1 MDLIPARIFSLL
13 ARVVVTLSF
22 FCSSGYTAES
32 EDQTSQ
38 DSGAVVIDGSAQAVD
53 YPASFFERYQPN
65 TALEMVIQIPGFQLD
80 DGDSNRGF
88 ASTAGNILINDR
100 RPSTKQD
107 APSAILAR
115 IPASQVERIE
125 LLRGQVRNIDL
136 QGQSIVANVILLD
149 VDQAAV
155 RWSGTYRY
163 NVDFGS
169 TMAGGISV
177 SDRWRDVEF
186 NTGLDLRDLSR
197 GDFTPQSVFDG
208 DGNLIEERFDVL
220 NVDGFRGS
228 ANLNAAKPFDE
239 TFVRLNT
246 KIATDTRDGQ
256 RVSERTPQAPGSLP
270 TEERFPDDYER
281 VDFEVGID
289 AEWTLRADLVG
300 KAIFLYINEDENAIV
315 SQVSLDDTGAQVRE
329 RISDTDTQTT
339 ETIARVELVWS
350 GSVGHTVQIN
360 LERAL
365 NTLDNTLLQTEDTGA
380 GPVIIDVPGANSR
393 VEEVRWD
400 ALLKDTWTQG
410 HYQFEY
416 GLGAEISTI
425 TQTGDAEQERDFSFL
440 KPQLA
445 FIYAPHQGKQTRI
458 SLRRTVSQLDFRD
471 FVSST
476 IFEDDNLALGN
487 PDLRPET
494 TWKLEIGHERRFGQ
508 DSVVKLTAFHDW
520 ISDVEDLLPLAP
532 ILDPT
537 LEAPGNIGDGR
548 RWGVEL
554 ESTWPLERLGLKGA
568 KIDVNARW
576 QDSSVEDPVTGEDRV
591 FTSRRRFGRLFP
603 LEFRV
608 ENEYVITVDFRQDF
622 DTARVAWGWDVRTR
636 GERPIFRVNELDI
649 GDDGTEFN
657 VFIETTRWFDLK
669 VGLIAGNI
677 LDAPEKRDRTIYEGL
692 RDLSPVERRELRS
705 RFRGFRVDL
714 TVSGNF

>member
-1 MDLIPARIFSLL
+1 MDLMPAGIFSLIV
-13 ARVVVTLSF
+13 RVAMTSSLLCCIAYAAEDKVV
-22 FCSSGYTAES
+22 E
-32 EDQTSQ
+32 
-38 DSGAVVIDGSAQAVD
+38 
-53 YPASFFERYQPN
+53 YPASFFDRYQPI
-65 TALEMVIQIPGFQLD
+65 TALEMILQVPGFQLD
-80 DGDSNRGF
+80 DGDSDRGF
-88 ASTAGNILINDR
+88 ASSAGNVLINDR

-107 APSAILAR
+107 ALSAILNR

-136 QGQSIVANVILLD
+136 QGQSVVANVILAD
-149 VDQAAV
+149 VDQAVV
-155 RWSGTYRY
+155 RWSASYRY

-169 TMAGGISV
+169 TTEGGISV
-177 SDRWRDVEF
+177 SDRWRDVKF
-186 NTGLDLRDLSR
+186 NTGVNLRDLSR
-197 GDFTPQSVFDG
+197 GDFSPQSVYDG

-220 NVDGFRGS
+220 NLDGKRGS
-228 ANLNAAKPFDE
+228 ANLNAAIPFGE
-239 TFVRLNT
+239 TSVRLNT
-246 KIATDTRDGQ
+246 KFGGDTRDGE
-256 RVSERTPQAPGSLP
+256 RISERTPQTPGSLP
-270 TEERFPDDYER
+270 TEERFLEDYER

-289 AEWTLRADLVG
+289 AEWTLRADLLG
-300 KAIFLYINEDENAIV
+300 KAIFLYINQDESDTD

-350 GSVGHTVQIN
+350 GAAVHTVQIN

-380 GPVIIDVPGANSR
+380 GPIIIDVPGANSR

-400 ALLKDTWTQG
+400 VLLKDTWTLG
-410 HYQFEY
+410 AYQFEY
-416 GLGAEISTI
+416 GLGAEVSTI
-425 TQTGDAEQERDFSFL
+425 TQTGDVDLERDFSFL
-440 KPQLA
+440 KPELSLS
-445 FIYAPHQGKQTRI
+445 YAPDQGEQTRI

-471 FVSST
+471 FVSSS

-487 PDLRPET
+487 PDLKPET
-494 TWKLEIGHERRFGQ
+494 TWKLELEHERRFSQ
-508 DSVVKLTAFHDW
+508 DSVVKLTVFHDW
-520 ISDVEDLLPLAP
+520 VSDVEDLLPLAP
-532 ILDPT
+532 VLDPT

-554 ESTWPLERLGLKGA
+554 EGTWPLERLGLKGA
-568 KIDVNARW
+568 RIDIDARW
-576 QDSSVEDPVTGEDRV
+576 KDSSVEDPVTGEDRV

-603 LEFRV
+603 LEFEV
-608 ENEYVITVDFRQDF
+608 ESQYAFAVDFRQDF
-622 DTARVAWGWDVRTR
+622 SASRMAWGWDVRTR
-636 GERPIFRVNELDI
+636 SERPIFRVNELDI

-657 VFIETTRWFDLK
+657 MFIETTRWFDVK
-669 VGLIAGNI
+669 IGLIAGDI

-692 RDLSPVERRELRS
+692 RDLSPVERRELRN

>member
-1 MDLIPARIFSLL
+1 MPAGIFSSFAL
-13 ARVVVTLSF
+13 VVVTMSALGSAA
-22 FCSSGYTAES
+22 YAAEHQEQTGQERPTVVS
-32 EDQTSQ
+32 ED
-38 DSGAVVIDGSAQAVD
+38 GVRAVEF
-53 YPASFFERYQPN
+53 PASFFARYQPN
-65 TALEMVIQIPGFQLD
+65 TALEMVIQIPGFKLD
-80 DGDSNRGF
+80 DGGSDRGF

-100 RPSTKQD
+100 RPSSKQD

-125 LLRGQVRNIDL
+125 LLRGQVRNVDL
-136 QGQSIVANVILLD
+136 QGQSVVANVILLD
-149 VDQAAV
+149 VDRAAV
-155 RWSGTYRY
+155 SWSGTYRY

-169 TMAGGISV
+169 TMEGGISV

-186 NTGLDLRDLSR
+186 DTGVNLRDLSR

-228 ANLNAAKPFDE
+228 ANLNAAKPFGE
-239 TFVRLNT
+239 TFIRLNS
-246 KIATDTRDGQ
+246 KIARDTRDGQ
-256 RVSERTPQAPGSLP
+256 RISERTPQTPGSLP
-270 TEERFPDDYER
+270 TEERFPDDYKR

-289 AEWTLRADLVG
+289 AEWTLRADLLG
-300 KAIFLYINEDENAIV
+300 KAIFLYINEDENAIAA
-315 SQVSLDDTGAQVRE
+315 QVSLDDTGAQVRE
-329 RISDTDTQTT
+329 RVSDTDTQTT

-365 NTLDNTLLQTEDTGA
+365 NILDNTLLQTEDTGT

-400 ALLKDTWTQG
+400 VLLKDTWTLG

-416 GLGAEISTI
+416 GLGAEVSTI

-445 FIYAPHQGKQTRI
+445 FSYAPHQGKQTRI

-494 TWKLEIGHERRFGQ
+494 TWKLEVEHERRFGQ
-508 DSVVKLTAFHDW
+508 HSVVKLTAFHDW
-520 ISDVEDLLPLAP
+520 VTDVEDLLPLA
-532 ILDPT
+532 PT

-548 RWGVEL
+548 RWGVAV
-554 ESTWPLERLGLKGA
+554 ESTLPLTWLGLKGA
-568 KIDVNARW
+568 KIDINGRW
-576 QDSSVEDPVTGEDRV
+576 QNSTVEDPVTAEDRV

-603 LEFRV
+603 LDFRV
-608 ENEYVITVDFRQDF
+608 ENRYAIAVDFRQDF
-622 DTARVAWGWDVRTR
+622 ESARVAWGWDVRTR

-649 GDDGTEFN
+649 GDEGTEFN
-657 VFIETTRWFDLK
+657 VFMETTRWFDLK
-669 VGLIAGNI
+669 IHFIAGNI
-677 LDAPEKRDRTIYEGL
+677 LDAAETRDRTVYVAE
-692 RDLSPVERRELRS
+692 RDLSAVERRELRS
-705 RFRGFRVDL
+705 RARGVRVDL

>member
-1 MDLIPARIFSLL
+1 MSAR
-13 ARVVVTLSF
+13 AVVALSF
-22 FCSSGYTAES
+22 LGSSAYAAE
-32 EDQTSQ
+32 DH
-38 DSGAVVIDGSAQAVD
+38 VVEYA
-53 YPASFFERYQPN
+53 ASFFERYQPN
-65 TALEMVIQIPGFQLD
+65 TALEMILQVPGFQLD
-80 DGDSNRGF
+80 DGDSDRGF
-88 ASTAGNILINDR
+88 ASSAGNILINDR

-115 IPASQVERIE
+115 IPASQVQRIE
-125 LLRGQVRNIDL
+125 LLRGQVRNVDL
-136 QGQSIVANVILLD
+136 QGQSVVANVILRD

-155 RWSGTYRY
+155 RWSGSYRY

-169 TMAGGISV
+169 TWEGGISV
-177 SDRWRDVEF
+177 SDRWRDVEY
-186 NTGLDLRDLSR
+186 NTGVELRDLSR

-220 NVDGFRGS
+220 NVDGKRGS
-228 ANLNAAKPFDE
+228 ANLNAAIPFGE
-239 TFVRLNT
+239 TSVRLNT
-246 KIATDTRDGQ
+246 KFGGETRDGE
-256 RVSERTPQAPGSLP
+256 RISERTPQAPGSLP
-270 TEERFPDDYER
+270 AEERFLEDYER

-289 AEWTLRADLVG
+289 AERTLRADLLG
-300 KAIFLYINEDENAIV
+300 KAIFLYINQDENVTDGQI
-315 SQVSLDDTGAQVRE
+315 SLDDTAAQLRE
-329 RISDTDTQTT
+329 RVSDTDTQTT

-350 GSVGHTVQIN
+350 GAADHTVQTN
-360 LERAL
+360 LEGAL
-365 NTLDNTLLQTEDTGA
+365 NILDNTLLQTEDTGA
-380 GPVIIDVPGANSR
+380 GPVIIEVPGANSR

-400 ALLKDTWTQG
+400 LLLKDTWTLG
-410 HYQFEY
+410 AYQFEY
-416 GLGAEISTI
+416 GLGVEVSTI
-425 TQTGDAEQERDFSFL
+425 TQTGDVELERDFSFL
-440 KPQLA
+440 KPELSLM
-445 FIYAPHQGKQTRI
+445 YAPDQGKQTRI

-471 FVSST
+471 FVSSS

-487 PDLRPET
+487 PDLKPET
-494 TWKLEIGHERRFGQ
+494 TWKLELEHERRFGQ
-508 DSVVKLTAFHDW
+508 DSVVKLTVFHDW
-520 ISDVEDLLPLAP
+520 VSDVEDLLPLAP
-532 ILDPT
+532 VLDPT

-548 RWGVEL
+548 RWGAEL
-554 ESTWPLERLGLKGA
+554 EGTWPLDRIGLKGA
-568 KIDVNARW
+568 RIVVDARW

-603 LEFRV
+603 LDFETESQYAFA
-608 ENEYVITVDFRQDF
+608 VDFRQDF
-622 DTARVAWGWDVRTR
+622 SAARVAWGWDVRMR

-692 RDLSPVERRELRS
+692 RELSPVESRELRS

>member
-1 MDLIPARIFSLL
+1 MDLMPAGIFSFVARL
-13 ARVVVTLSF
+13 AVTLSF
-22 FCSSGYTAES
+22 LCSSGYAAEHQQQVGQEKPTVVS
-32 EDQTSQ
+32 EDT
-38 DSGAVVIDGSAQAVD
+38 AQAVD
-53 YPASFFERYQPN
+53 YPASFFELYQPN
-65 TALEMVIQIPGFQLD
+65 TALEMVIQIPGFKLD
-80 DGDSNRGF
+80 DGGSDRGF
-88 ASTAGNILINDR
+88 AATAGNILINDR

-115 IPASQVERIE
+115 IPSSQVARIE

-136 QGQSIVANVILLD
+136 QGQSVVANVILLN

-155 RWSGTYRY
+155 RWSGSYRY
-163 NVDFGS
+163 NVDFGA

-186 NTGLDLRDLSR
+186 NTGVELRDFSR
-197 GDFTPQSVFDG
+197 GDFTPQSVLDG
-208 DGNLIEERFDVL
+208 AGNVIEDRFDVL
-220 NVDGFRGS
+220 NMDGKRGS
-228 ANLNAAKPFDE
+228 ANLNAAKGFGE

-246 KIATDTRDGQ
+246 KIGGDTREGQ

-270 TEERFPDDYER
+270 TEERFPEEYER
-281 VDFEVGID
+281 VDVEVGID
-289 AEWTLRADLVG
+289 AERTLGTDLLG
-300 KAIFLYINEDENAIV
+300 KAIFLYIDQDENAV
-315 SQVSLDDTGAQVRE
+315 ASQVSLDGTGAQLRE

-339 ETIARVELVWS
+339 ETIARVEVVWT
-350 GSVGHTVQIN
+350 GSAGHAVQIN
-360 LERAL
+360 FEGAL
-365 NTLDNTLLQTEDTGA
+365 NSLENTLLQTEDTGT
-380 GPVIIDVPGANSR
+380 GPVIVDVPGANSR
-393 VEEVRWD
+393 VEEIRWD
-400 ALLKDTWTQG
+400 MLLKDTWTLG

-440 KPQLA
+440 KPQFA
-445 FIYAPHQGKQTRI
+445 FTYAPQEGKQTRI

-476 IFEDDNLALGN
+476 NFEDDDLVLGN
-487 PDLRPET
+487 PDLSPET
-494 TWKLEIGHERRFGQ
+494 TWKLELGYERRFDI

-520 ISDVEDLLPLAP
+520 VSDVEDLLPLAP

-554 ESTWPLERLGLKGA
+554 ESTLPLQRLGLKGA
-568 KIDVNARW
+568 RIDVNARW
-576 QDSSVEDPVTGEDRV
+576 QDSSVEDPVTGTDRV

-608 ENEYVITVDFRQDF
+608 ENEYAIAVDFRQDF
-622 DTARVAWGWDVRTR
+622 EAARVAWGWDVRTR

-657 VFIETTRWFDLK
+657 VFIETTRWLDLK
-669 VGLIAGNI
+669 IHFVAGNI
-677 LDAPEKRDRTIYEGL
+677 LDAPETRDRTIYEGL
-692 RDLSPVERRELRS
+692 RDLSPVESQELRS
-705 RFRGFRVDL
+705 RFRGVRVDL

>member
-1 MDLIPARIFSLL
+1 MRAGIFSLL
-13 ARVVVTLSF
+13 ARVVVTLSVLG
-22 FCSSGYTAES
+22 SSAYAAEHQEQAGQARPTVVS
-32 EDQTSQ
+32 ED
-38 DSGAVVIDGSAQAVD
+38 AAQPVQ

-65 TALEMVIQIPGFQLD
+65 TALEMVVQIPGFRLD
-80 DGDSNRGF
+80 DGDSDRGF

-115 IPASQVERIE
+115 IPSSQVERIE
-125 LLRGQVRNIDL
+125 LLRGQVRNVDL

-155 RWSGTYRY
+155 RWSGSYRY
-163 NVDFGS
+163 NVEFGS

-186 NTGLDLRDLSR
+186 NSGVELRDFSR
-197 GDFTPQSVFDG
+197 GDFTPQSVLDG
-208 DGNLIEERFDVL
+208 DGILIEDRFDVL
-220 NVDGFRGS
+220 NMDGLRGS
-228 ANLNAAKPFDE
+228 ANLNAAKRFGG

-246 KIATDTRDGQ
+246 KLGGETRDGQ
-256 RVSERTPQAPGSLP
+256 RISERTPQGPGSLP
-270 TEERFPDDYER
+270 TEERFPEEHER
-281 VDFEVGID
+281 IDFEVGID
-289 AEWTLRADLVG
+289 AERTLRTDLLG
-300 KAIFLYINEDENAIV
+300 KAIFLYINQDENAV
-315 SQVSLDDTGAQVRE
+315 ASQVSLDSSGAQLRE

-339 ETIARVELVWS
+339 ETIARVELVWT

-360 LERAL
+360 LEAAL
-365 NTLDNTLLQTEDTGA
+365 NSLDNKLLQTEDLGA
-380 GPVIIDVPGANSR
+380 GPVIVDVPGANSR
-393 VEEVRWD
+393 LEEIRWD
-400 ALLKDTWTQG
+400 MLLKDTWTLG

-440 KPQLA
+440 KPQLS
-445 FIYAPHQGKQTRI
+445 FTYAPHQGKQTRI
-458 SLRRTVSQLDFRD
+458 NLRRTVSQLDFRD

-476 IFEDDNLALGN
+476 IFEDDDLTLGN
-487 PDLRPET
+487 PDLSPEA
-494 TWKLEIGHERRFGQ
+494 TWKLELEYERRFGQ

-520 ISDVEDLLPLAP
+520 VSDVEDLLPLA
-532 ILDPT
+532 PT

-554 ESTWPLERLGLKGA
+554 ESALPLERLGLKGA
-568 KIDVNARW
+568 KIDINGRW
-576 QDSSVEDPVTGEDRV
+576 QDSTVEDPVTGEDRV

-603 LEFRV
+603 LDFRV
-608 ENEYVITVDFRQDF
+608 ENQYAITVDFRQDF
-622 DTARVAWGWDVRTR
+622 EVARVAWGWDVRTR
-636 GERPIFRVNELDI
+636 GERPIFRVDELDI

-669 VGLIAGNI
+669 IHFVAGNI
-677 LDAPEKRDRTIYEGL
+677 LDAPETRDRTVYVAE
-692 RDLSPVERRELRS
+692 RDLSPVERQELRS
-705 RFRGFRVDL
+705 RYRGFRVDL

>member
-1 MDLIPARIFSLL
+1 MSAR
-13 ARVVVTLSF
+13 AVVALSF
-22 FCSSGYTAES
+22 LGSSAYAAE
-32 EDQTSQ
+32 DH
-38 DSGAVVIDGSAQAVD
+38 VVEYA
-53 YPASFFERYQPN
+53 ASFFERYQPN
-65 TALEMVIQIPGFQLD
+65 TALEMILQVPGFQLD
-80 DGDSNRGF
+80 DGDSDRGF
-88 ASTAGNILINDR
+88 ASSAGNILINDR

-115 IPASQVERIE
+115 IPASQVQRIE
-125 LLRGQVRNIDL
+125 LLRGQVRNVDL
-136 QGQSIVANVILLD
+136 QGQSVVANVILRD

-155 RWSGTYRY
+155 RWSGSYRY

-169 TMAGGISV
+169 TWEGGISV
-177 SDRWRDVEF
+177 SDRWRDVEY
-186 NTGLDLRDLSR
+186 NTGVELRDLSR

-220 NVDGFRGS
+220 NVDGKRGS
-228 ANLNAAKPFDE
+228 ANLNAAIPFGE
-239 TFVRLNT
+239 TSVRLNT
-246 KIATDTRDGQ
+246 KFGGETRDGE
-256 RVSERTPQAPGSLP
+256 RISERTPQAPGSLP
-270 TEERFPDDYER
+270 AEERFLEDYER

-289 AEWTLRADLVG
+289 AERTLRADLLG
-300 KAIFLYINEDENAIV
+300 KAIFLYINQDENVTDGQI
-315 SQVSLDDTGAQVRE
+315 SLDDTAAQLRE
-329 RISDTDTQTT
+329 RVSDTDTQTT

-350 GSVGHTVQIN
+350 GAADHTVQIN
-360 LERAL
+360 LEGAL
-365 NTLDNTLLQTEDTGA
+365 NILDNTLLQTEDTGA
-380 GPVIIDVPGANSR
+380 GPVIIEVPGANSR

-400 ALLKDTWTQG
+400 LLLKDTWTLG
-410 HYQFEY
+410 AYQFEY
-416 GLGAEISTI
+416 GLGVEVSTI
-425 TQTGDAEQERDFSFL
+425 TQTGDVELERDFSFL
-440 KPQLA
+440 KPELSLM
-445 FIYAPHQGKQTRI
+445 YAPDQGKQTRI

-471 FVSST
+471 FVSSS

-487 PDLRPET
+487 PDLKPET
-494 TWKLEIGHERRFGQ
+494 TWKLELEHERRFGQ
-508 DSVVKLTAFHDW
+508 DSVVKLTVFHDW
-520 ISDVEDLLPLAP
+520 VSDVEDLLPLAP
-532 ILDPT
+532 VLEPT

-548 RWGVEL
+548 RWGAEL
-554 ESTWPLERLGLKGA
+554 EGTWPLDRIGLKGA
-568 KIDVNARW
+568 RIVVDARW

-603 LEFRV
+603 LDFETESQYAFA
-608 ENEYVITVDFRQDF
+608 VDFRQDF
-622 DTARVAWGWDVRTR
+622 SAARVAWGWDVRMR

-692 RDLSPVERRELRS
+692 RELSPVESRELRS